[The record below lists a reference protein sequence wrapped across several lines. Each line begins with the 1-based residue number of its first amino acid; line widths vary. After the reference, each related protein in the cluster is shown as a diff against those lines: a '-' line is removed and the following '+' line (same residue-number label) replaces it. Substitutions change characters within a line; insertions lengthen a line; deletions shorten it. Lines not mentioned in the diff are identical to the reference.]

1 MKATP
6 TAEIMV
12 AQVQVADHLAKRSAV
27 QHQDEKQ
34 PVAVKT
40 QAVPVKVSVD
50 EAKQAVAE
58 VNDILKSMNHHL
70 QFSVDDRTNTIIV
83 KLIDGETGE
92 VLRQIPQEE
101 IVRLRAYYRDQQ
113 GLLVNM
119 AV

>member
-6 TAEIMV
+6 TVEVMM

-27 QHQDEKQ
+27 QHQDGKQ
-34 PVAVKT
+34 PVAVKA
-40 QAVPVKVSVD
+40 QEVPVKVSAD
-50 EAKQAVAE
+50 ETNQAVTE
-58 VNDILKSMNHHL
+58 VNAILKSMNHHL
-70 QFSVDDRTNTIIV
+70 QFSIDDKTNTVIV

-92 VLRQIPQEE
+92 VLRQIPPEE

-113 GLLVNM
+113 GLLVNT

>member
-6 TAEIMV
+6 TVEIMMAQ
-12 AQVQVADHLAKRSAV
+12 AQVVTHLAKRSAV

-34 PVAVKT
+34 PVAVNA
-40 QAVPVKVSVD
+40 QAVPVKVSVE
-50 EAKQAVAE
+50 EAKQAVTE
-58 VNDILKSMNHHL
+58 VNDILKSLNHHL
-70 QFSVDDRTNTIIV
+70 QFSIDDKTNTVIV

-92 VLRQIPQEE
+92 VIRQIPPEE

-113 GLLVNM
+113 GLLVNT

>member
-1 MKATP
+1 MKTTP

-12 AQVQVADHLAKRSAV
+12 AQAQVVTTLGKRSAV
-27 QHQDEKQ
+27 QNQDEKQ
-34 PVAVKT
+34 PVAVKA
-40 QAVPVKVSVD
+40 QAVPVKVGVD
-50 EAKQAVAE
+50 ETKQAVTE
-58 VNDILKSMNHHL
+58 VNAILKSMNHHL
-70 QFSVDDRTNTIIV
+70 QFSIDDRTNTVIV

-92 VLRQIPQEE
+92 VIRQIPPEE